1 MTGRWSFLLKWHL
14 SRDTLIFRGVILPN
28 LSDGVR
34 PHGGRRSIP
43 MRWMRAWDASPCL
56 PWSRWDKSPT
66 SRSLRRRWW
75 GGWWD
80 WWLMRL
86 MGRCLFHV
94 QISETCWVGFFPIRV
109 PNLQNS
115 PYNSIFLDFHQE
127 IIFWHSLPS
136 PARHETGT
144 SFLSC
149 NLGSGCLVLY
159 APWTPTEDLGCRCQ
173 VSKQCFGT
181 FLPTSSEPPGSRD
194 KACRYR

>member
-1 MTGRWSFLLKWHL
+1 MDSYVFQVLSLFRTKRPFTREFQFLIGVPPPPKTNTKSMTGRWSFLLKWRL
-14 SRDTLIFRGVILPN
+14 SRDTLIFRGVILSNP
-28 LSDGVR
+28 SDDGR

-43 MRWMRAWDASPCL
+43 MRWMLAWDASPCL

-115 PYNSIFLDFHQE
+115 PYNSIFLDFH
-127 IIFWHSLPS
+127 
-136 PARHETGT
+136 
-144 SFLSC
+144 
-149 NLGSGCLVLY
+149 
-159 APWTPTEDLGCRCQ
+159 
-173 VSKQCFGT
+173 
-181 FLPTSSEPPGSRD
+181 
-194 KACRYR
+194 